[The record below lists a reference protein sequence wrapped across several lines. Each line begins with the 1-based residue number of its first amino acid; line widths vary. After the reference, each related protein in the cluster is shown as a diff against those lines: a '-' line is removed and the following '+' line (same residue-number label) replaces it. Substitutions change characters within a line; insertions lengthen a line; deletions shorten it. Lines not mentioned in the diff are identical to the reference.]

1 MTAIIKLTDH
11 FVETDIDE
19 EIIVMRLD
27 NGELLTLA
35 DTAASIWRLI
45 DGQRDRLA
53 LLVALGQEYG
63 VGAEDIG
70 EDLDEFLLRLKDAG
84 LLADD

>member
-1 MTAIIKLTDH
+1 MTAIIKLTDR

-27 NGELLTLA
+27 NGELFTLA

-45 DGQRDRLA
+45 DGQRDREA
-53 LLVALGQEYG
+53 LVATL
-63 VGAEDIG
+63 AE
-70 EDLDEFLLRLKDAG
+70 EFEADEANIAADVDEILARLKETG
-84 LLADD
+84 LLAAG